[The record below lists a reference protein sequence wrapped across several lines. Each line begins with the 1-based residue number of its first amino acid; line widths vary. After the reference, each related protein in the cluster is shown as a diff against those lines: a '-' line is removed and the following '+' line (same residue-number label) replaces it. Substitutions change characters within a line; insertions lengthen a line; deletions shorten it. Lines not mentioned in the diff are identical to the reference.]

1 MKSKFALALLA
12 SVAVMAAMAT
22 DASAGSHG
30 GGGGG
35 GHGGGGGG
43 GHGGGGGGFHGGGG
57 GFHMG
62 GGGGG
67 FHGGG
72 GGFHMGGGGM
82 RMGGGGFH
90 PGGGFHAAVPHG
102 GGIRMG
108 GGGPHGFHAG
118 GFQAG
123 GPHGLTARNLGARN
137 LGARGLSSQAM
148 THRTLGG
155 AAHGLAGQSGA
166 GTLAHQNA
174 NRILTGRA
182 GAAGA
187 GAALGAAAAT
197 HAQFAHLTHA
207 QFAHN
212 QFAAQNF
219 HGLQNFSRTGFNRNA
234 FGDPGHW
241 NRWGGHFWG
250 AGWNNWGWGWGGWA
264 GPVFWPFLFGD
275 VFSFTFWP
283 YAYYDPFWVYG
294 PDFLLVS
301 IFAPGPYFGPDY
313 GYAPDYTGY
322 LEPYDVY
329 YGGYAGGGY
338 VGGGYV
344 GGGYAGGYGSRYATR
359 TRGYQGPTQADRQ
372 ALQEANTAATESC
385 NGLAPG
391 VTDLPIAR
399 IKDTVRPTGDQIA
412 ALDELG
418 AAVAKANDAIK
429 ASCPTAVPLTPVARL
444 DAAEARLQAMIQAL
458 DIVRDPLQR
467 FYVLL
472 SDEQRERFNAMGTS
486 GGTQAP
492 AGGNVVA
499 LCSEQ
504 SNDVTKLPVQRI
516 EEVLQPSGAQRDAF
530 EALKTAAQDSAAQ
543 LRGTCPSE
551 MPQTPYARLDAV
563 KTRLAAM
570 VEAMNAIRP
579 KLQDFY
585 ASLNDEQKAKF
596 NIMTPPPGATAQQQ

>member
-1 MKSKFALALLA
+1 MKNKFALALLA
-12 SVAVMAAMAT
+12 SAAMVAALAT
-22 DASAGSHG
+22 DASAAGHG

-35 GHGGGGGG
+35 HGGGGG

-57 GFHMG
+57 GGFHMG

-67 FHGGG
+67 FHMGGG
-72 GGFHMGGGGM
+72 GVHMGGGGM

-90 PGGGFHAAVPHG
+90 PGGGFHAAAPHG
-102 GGIRMG
+102 GGFRMG
-108 GGGPHGFHAG
+108 GGAPRGFHGGGFHAG
-118 GFQAG
+118 S
-123 GPHGLTARNLGARN
+123 PHGFAGRNFGAHNLSARNLGARN
-137 LGARGLSSQAM
+137 LGARNAANQAM
-148 THRTLGG
+148 TQRNLGGPGHGFAGQPGARTLG
-155 AAHGLAGQSGA
+155 
-166 GTLAHQNA
+166 HQNA

-219 HGLQNFSRTGFNRNA
+219 HGLQNFSHTGFNRNA
-234 FGDPGHW
+234 FGDPGNW

-250 AGWNNWGWGWGGWA
+250 VGWNHWGHGWGGWA

-301 IFAPGPYFGPDY
+301 IFAPGPYFGSDY

-329 YGGYAGGGY
+329 GDTGGGY
-338 VGGGYV
+338 TGG
-344 GGGYAGGYGSRYATR
+344 RYATR
-359 TRGYQGPTQADRQ
+359 TRGYQGPTQADRR

-412 ALDELG
+412 ALDELS
-418 AAVAKANDAIK
+418 AAVAKANDAIQ

-444 DAAEARLQAMIQAL
+444 DAAAARLQAMIQAL

-472 SDEQRERFNAMGTS
+472 SDEQRERVNAMGTS

-499 LCSEQ
+499 LCSQQ

-516 EEVLQPSGAQRDAF
+516 EEVLQPSGPQRDAF

-563 KTRLAAM
+563 KTRLTAM
-570 VEAMNAIRP
+570 VEAMNVIRP

-596 NIMTPPPGATAQQQ
+596 NIMTPPQSTAQQ

>member
-1 MKSKFALALLA
+1 MKNKFALALLA
-12 SVAVMAAMAT
+12 SVAVVAAIAT
-22 DASAGSHG
+22 DASAGGHGG

-43 GHGGGGGGFHGGGG
+43 GFH
-57 GFHMG
+57 

-90 PGGGFHAAVPHG
+90 VPSGGGMRMGGSGFHALSGGSMRMGSGGFHGLSG
-102 GGIRMG
+102 GRMRLG
-108 GGGPHGFHAG
+108 GSGFHALGNGFHANAIRG
-118 GFQAG
+118 GNF
-123 GPHGLTARNLGARN
+123 GAH
-137 LGARGLSSQAM
+137 AM
-148 THRTLGG
+148 SHHTLGG
-155 AAHGLAGQSGA
+155 NIPGRSFGGPR
-166 GTLAHQNA
+166 TLAHQNA
-174 NRILTGRA
+174 PFGGVNHNLVGRA

-197 HAQFAHLTHA
+197 HGQFAHNLTHA

-219 HGLQNFSRTGFNRNA
+219 HGLHNFSQTGFNRNA
-234 FGDPGHW
+234 FGDPQHW

-250 AGWNNWGWGWGGWA
+250 AGWNRWGLGWGGWA

-275 VFSFTFWP
+275 VFSFAFWP
-283 YAYYDPFWVYG
+283 DAYYDPFWVYG
-294 PDFLLVS
+294 PDFLLIS

-322 LEPYDVY
+322 LESYDVY

-338 VGGGYV
+338 TGG
-344 GGGYAGGYGSRYATR
+344 RYATR
-359 TRGYQGPTQADRQ
+359 ARGYQGPTAADRQ

-399 IKDTVRPTGDQIA
+399 IKDTVRPTGDQLA
-412 ALDELG
+412 ALDELS

-444 DAAEARLQAMIQAL
+444 DAAAARLQAMIQAL

-516 EEVLQPSGAQRDAF
+516 EEVLQPSGPRRDAF
-530 EALKTAAQDSAAQ
+530 EALKMAAQDSAAQ

-551 MPQTPYARLDAV
+551 IPQTPYARLDAV
-563 KTRLAAM
+563 KTRLSAM
-570 VEAMNAIRP
+570 LEAMNAIRP

-585 ASLNDEQKAKF
+585 ASLDDEQKAKF
-596 NIMTPPPGATAQQQ
+596 NIMTPPPGPTAQQ

>member
-1 MKSKFALALLA
+1 
-12 SVAVMAAMAT
+12 
-22 DASAGSHG
+22 
-30 GGGGG
+30 
-35 GHGGGGGG
+35 
-43 GHGGGGGGFHGGGG
+43 
-57 GFHMG
+57 
-62 GGGGG
+62 
-67 FHGGG
+67 
-72 GGFHMGGGGM
+72 
-82 RMGGGGFH
+82 
-90 PGGGFHAAVPHG
+90 
-102 GGIRMG
+102 
-108 GGGPHGFHAG
+108 
-118 GFQAG
+118 
-123 GPHGLTARNLGARN
+123 
-137 LGARGLSSQAM
+137 M

-155 AAHGLAGQSGA
+155 AGQGLAGQAGA
-166 GTLAHQNA
+166 RTLGHQNA

-182 GAAGA
+182 GAVGA

-207 QFAHN
+207 RFAHN
-212 QFAAQNF
+212 QFATQNF
-219 HGLQNFSRTGFNRNA
+219 HGLQNFSHTGFNRNA

-241 NRWGGHFWG
+241 NHWGGHFWG
-250 AGWNNWGWGWGGWA
+250 AGWNHWGRGWGGWA

-338 VGGGYV
+338 AGGGYT
-344 GGGYAGGYGSRYATR
+344 GGRYAAR
-359 TRGYQGPTQADRQ
+359 SQGAQGPTAADRQ

-399 IKDTVRPTGDQIA
+399 IKDTVRPTGDQLA
-412 ALDELG
+412 ALDELS
-418 AAVAKANDAIK
+418 AAVSKANDAIK
-429 ASCPTAVPLTPVARL
+429 AACPTAVPLTPVARL
-444 DAAEARLQAMIQAL
+444 DAAAARLQAMIQAL

-467 FYVLL
+467 FYVSLT
-472 SDEQRERFNAMGTS
+472 DEQRERFNAMGTS

-499 LCSEQ
+499 LCGQQ

-516 EEVLQPSGAQRDAF
+516 EEVLQPSGQQRDAF
-530 EALKTAAQDSAAQ
+530 EALKTAAQDSATQ

-563 KTRLAAM
+563 KTRLTAM
-570 VEAMNAIRP
+570 MEAMNAIRP

-596 NIMTPPPGATAQQQ
+596 NIMTPPADATAQQ

>member
-1 MKSKFALALLA
+1 MKNKFAIALVA
-12 SVAVMAAMAT
+12 SVAAIAALAT
-22 DASAGSHG
+22 DASAGGRGG

-43 GHGGGGGGFHGGGG
+43 GGFHGGGGGAFHGGGG

-62 GGGGG
+62 GGGG
-67 FHGGG
+67 FHA
-72 GGFHMGGGGM
+72 MGGGGM

-90 PGGGFHAAVPHG
+90 PGGGFHAG
-102 GGIRMG
+102 GS
-108 GGGPHGFHAG
+108 GFHANAFRG
-118 GFQAG
+118 G
-123 GPHGLTARNLGARN
+123 NLGAFRAGSVHGFMGRN
-137 LGARGLSSQAM
+137 FGGAPFAGHAM
-148 THRTLGG
+148 SHRTLGG
-155 AAHGLAGQSGA
+155 TIPGRSFGGPR
-166 GTLAHQNA
+166 TLAHQNA
-174 NRILTGRA
+174 PFGGANRNLVGRA
-182 GAAGA
+182 GAVGA
-187 GAALGAAAAT
+187 GAALGAAAGT

-219 HGLQNFSRTGFNRNA
+219 HGLQNFSHTGFNRNA
-234 FGDPGHW
+234 FGDPAHW

-250 AGWNNWGWGWGGWA
+250 AGWNHWGWGWGGWA

-275 VFSFTFWP
+275 VFSFAFWP

-322 LEPYDVY
+322 LAPYDVY

-338 VGGGYV
+338 VGGGY
-344 GGGYAGGYGSRYATR
+344 AGGYGNRYAAR
-359 TRGYQGPTQADRQ
+359 SYEGPTGADRQ
-372 ALQEANTAATESC
+372 ALAESNAAATESC

-399 IKDTVRPTGDQIA
+399 IKDTVRPTGDQLT
-412 ALDELG
+412 ALNELS

-472 SDEQRERFNAMGTS
+472 TDEQRERFNAMGTS
-486 GGTQAP
+486 GGAQAP

-499 LCSEQ
+499 LCNEQ

-516 EEVLQPSGAQRDAF
+516 EEVLQPSGPQRDAF
-530 EALKTAAQDSAAQ
+530 EALKTAVQDSAAQ

-596 NIMTPPPGATAQQQ
+596 NIMTPPQGATAQQ

>member
-12 SVAVMAAMAT
+12 SVAVIAAAAT
-22 DASAGSHG
+22 DALAAGRG

-35 GHGGGGGG
+35 GR
-43 GHGGGGGGFHGGGG
+43 GGGGGGFHG
-57 GFHMG
+57 
-62 GGGGG
+62 
-67 FHGGG
+67 GGG

-90 PGGGFHAAVPHG
+90 PGGGFHAAAPHG
-102 GGIRMG
+102 GGFRMG
-108 GGGPHGFHAG
+108 GGAPSFHGFHAG
-118 GFQAG
+118 S
-123 GPHGLTARNLGARN
+123 PHGFAGRNF
-137 LGARGLSSQAM
+137 GARGISGQTM

-155 AAHGLAGQSGA
+155 AGHGFAGQPGA
-166 GTLAHQNA
+166 RTLGHQNA

-182 GAAGA
+182 GAVGA
-187 GAALGAAAAT
+187 GAALGAAAT
-197 HAQFAHLTHA
+197 HAHFAHNLTHA

-219 HGLQNFSRTGFNRNA
+219 RGLQNFSHTGFNRNA

-250 AGWNNWGWGWGGWA
+250 AGWNRWGWGWGGWA

-275 VFSFTFWP
+275 VFSFAFWP
-283 YAYYDPFWVYG
+283 DAYYDPFWVYG
-294 PDFLLVS
+294 SDFLLIS

-329 YGGYAGGGY
+329 YGGYAGR
-338 VGGGYV
+338 GYV
-344 GGGYAGGYGSRYATR
+344 GGGYAGGYGSRHAAR
-359 TRGYQGPTQADRQ
+359 FYQGPTAADRQ

-399 IKDTVRPTGDQIA
+399 IKDTVRPTGDQLA
-412 ALDELG
+412 ALDELST
-418 AAVAKANDAIK
+418 AVVKANDAIK

-444 DAAEARLQAMIQAL
+444 DAAAARLQAMIQAL

-492 AGGNVVA
+492 TGGNVVA

-516 EEVLQPSGAQRDAF
+516 EEVLQPSGPQRDTF
-530 EALKTAAQDSAAQ
+530 EALKQAAQDSAAQ

-551 MPQTPYARLDAV
+551 TPQTPHARLDAV
-563 KTRLAAM
+563 KTRLTAM
-570 VEAMNAIRP
+570 VEAMTAIRP

-596 NIMTPPPGATAQQQ
+596 NIMTPPPGATAQQ

>member
-1 MKSKFALALLA
+1 M
-12 SVAVMAAMAT
+12 VA
-22 DASAGSHG
+22 
-30 GGGGG
+30 
-35 GHGGGGGG
+35 
-43 GHGGGGGGFHGGGG
+43 
-57 GFHMG
+57 
-62 GGGGG
+62 
-67 FHGGG
+67 
-72 GGFHMGGGGM
+72 
-82 RMGGGGFH
+82 
-90 PGGGFHAAVPHG
+90 
-102 GGIRMG
+102 
-108 GGGPHGFHAG
+108 
-118 GFQAG
+118 
-123 GPHGLTARNLGARN
+123 
-137 LGARGLSSQAM
+137 
-148 THRTLGG
+148 THN
-155 AAHGLAGQSGA
+155 AGQA
-166 GTLAHQNA
+166 AT
-174 NRILTGRA
+174 
-182 GAAGA
+182 AAG
-187 GAALGAAAAT
+187 LAAT
-197 HAQFAHLTHA
+197 HNALAAHTQHGTTNMAVTHA

-219 HGLQNFSRTGFNRNA
+219 RGLQNFSRTGFNRNA
-234 FGDPGHW
+234 FGDPGNW

-275 VFSFTFWP
+275 VFSFAFWP

-322 LEPYDVY
+322 LAPYDVY

-338 VGGGYV
+338 VGGGY
-344 GGGYAGGYGSRYATR
+344 AGGYGSRHVAR
-359 TRGYQGPTQADRQ
+359 SYQGPTSADRQ
-372 ALQEANTAATESC
+372 ALAVTNAAATESC

-399 IKDTVRPTGDQIA
+399 IKDTVRPTGDQLA
-412 ALDELG
+412 ALDELS
-418 AAVAKANDAIK
+418 AAIAKANAAIQ

-444 DAAEARLQAMIQAL
+444 DAAAARLQVMIQAL

-472 SDEQRERFNAMGTS
+472 TDEQRQRFDGMGTS
-486 GGTQAP
+486 GGAQTP
-492 AGGNVVA
+492 VGGNVVA

-516 EEVLQPSGAQRDAF
+516 EEVLQPKGPQREAF
-530 EALKTAAQDSAAQ
+530 EALRQAAQDSAAN

-551 MPQTPYARLDAV
+551 MPQTPYGRLDAV
-563 KTRLAAM
+563 KTRLATM

-585 ASLNDEQKAKF
+585 GSLNDEQKAKF
-596 NIMTPPPGATAQQQ
+596 NIMAPPPGATAQQ

>member
-1 MKSKFALALLA
+1 MSRGF
-12 SVAVMAAMAT
+12 T
-22 DASAGSHG
+22 
-30 GGGGG
+30 
-35 GHGGGGGG
+35 GHGFV
-43 GHGGGGGGFHGGGG
+43 GHAFSGQGAHPFAG
-57 GFHMG
+57 
-62 GGGGG
+62 
-67 FHGGG
+67 
-72 GGFHMGGGGM
+72 
-82 RMGGGGFH
+82 RS
-90 PGGGFHAAVPHG
+90 PGGGTFAAHG
-102 GGIRMG
+102 NAARAA
-108 GGGPHGFHAG
+108 AG
-118 GFQAG
+118 AG
-123 GPHGLTARNLGARN
+123 TLGAHN
-137 LGARGLSSQAM
+137 GQL
-148 THRTLGG
+148 G
-155 AAHGLAGQSGA
+155 AAHGLTGA
-166 GTLAHQNA
+166 SRNLG
-174 NRILTGRA
+174 GRA
-182 GAAGA
+182 GAVG
-187 GAALGAAAAT
+187 ALGAAAGT

-219 HGLQNFSRTGFNRNA
+219 HGLNTFNRSGFNRNA
-234 FGDPGHW
+234 FGDHGNW

-250 AGWNNWGWGWGGWA
+250 AGWNNWGGGWGGWA

-283 YAYYDPFWVYG
+283 YAYYDPFWAYG
-294 PDFLLVS
+294 PDFLLTS

-322 LEPYDVY
+322 LVPYDVY

-338 VGGGYV
+338 A
-344 GGGYAGGYGSRYATR
+344 GGGYAGGYGSRYAAR
-359 TRGYQGPTQADRQ
+359 TYQGPTQADRQ

-399 IKDTVRPTGDQIA
+399 IKDTVRPTGDQLA
-412 ALDELG
+412 ALDELS
-418 AAVAKANDAIK
+418 AAVVKANDAIK

-444 DAAEARLQAMIQAL
+444 DAAEARLRAMIQAL

-472 SDEQRERFNAMGTS
+472 TDEQRERFNAMGTN
-486 GGTQAP
+486 GGGQAP

-516 EEVLQPSGAQRDAF
+516 EEVLQPSGPQRDAF
-530 EALKTAAQDSAAQ
+530 EALKAAAQESAAQ

-563 KTRLAAM
+563 KARLSAM
-570 VEAMNAIRP
+570 AEAMNAIRP

-596 NIMTPPPGATAQQQ
+596 NIMTPPPGPTAQQ

>member
-1 MKSKFALALLA
+1 LGARNLS
-12 SVAVMAAMAT
+12 
-22 DASAGSHG
+22 
-30 GGGGG
+30 
-35 GHGGGGGG
+35 
-43 GHGGGGGGFHGGGG
+43 
-57 GFHMG
+57 
-62 GGGGG
+62 
-67 FHGGG
+67 
-72 GGFHMGGGGM
+72 
-82 RMGGGGFH
+82 
-90 PGGGFHAAVPHG
+90 
-102 GGIRMG
+102 
-108 GGGPHGFHAG
+108 
-118 GFQAG
+118 
-123 GPHGLTARNLGARN
+123 ARNLGARN
-137 LGARGLSSQAM
+137 LAARSAPNQAM
-148 THRTLGG
+148 MHGGPGHGFAGPNAGARTLG
-155 AAHGLAGQSGA
+155 
-166 GTLAHQNA
+166 HQNA

-187 GAALGAAAAT
+187 GAALGAAAA
-197 HAQFAHLTHA
+197 HGQFAHNLTHA

-219 HGLQNFSRTGFNRNA
+219 HGLHNFSHTGFNRNA
-234 FGDPGHW
+234 FGDPGNW

-250 AGWNNWGWGWGGWA
+250 AGWNHWGRGWGGWA

-275 VFSFTFWP
+275 AFSFAFWP
-283 YAYYDPFWVYG
+283 DAYYDPFWVYG
-294 PDFLLVS
+294 PDFLLIS
-301 IFAPGPYFGPDY
+301 IFAPGPYFGTDY
-313 GYAPDYTGY
+313 GYGPDYTGY
-322 LEPYDVY
+322 LAPYDVY
-329 YGGYAGGGY
+329 YGGYTAGGY
-338 VGGGYV
+338 VG
-344 GGGYAGGYGSRYATR
+344 GGGYAGGYGSRYAAR
-359 TRGYQGPTQADRQ
+359 TYQGPTQADRQ

-399 IKDTVRPTGDQIA
+399 IKDTLRPTGDQLA
-412 ALDELG
+412 ALDELS
-418 AAVAKANDAIK
+418 AAGGKADEAIK

-458 DIVRDPLQR
+458 DIVREPLQR

-486 GGTQAP
+486 GGGTQAP
-492 AGGNVVA
+492 AGGNVMA
-499 LCSEQ
+499 LCGEQ

-516 EEVLQPSGAQRDAF
+516 EEVLQPSGPQRDAF

-570 VEAMNAIRP
+570 VDAMSAIRP

-596 NIMTPPPGATAQQQ
+596 NIMTPPPGATAQQ

>member
-1 MKSKFALALLA
+1 MKRKFKSKFALALLA
-12 SVAVMAAMAT
+12 SGALTAAAASN
-22 DASAGSHG
+22 ASA
-30 GGGGG
+30 G

-43 GHGGGGGGFHGGGG
+43 GHGGGGGGG
-57 GFHMG
+57 GFH

-72 GGFHMGGGGM
+72 GGFHG
-82 RMGGGGFH
+82 GGGGFH
-90 PGGGFHAAVPHG
+90 LGGGGGGFRAGGIHFGGGGFAARGINHGFAGHGFTGHAFTGYGTHTFAGRSPGGGTF
-102 GGIRMG
+102 
-108 GGGPHGFHAG
+108 
-118 GFQAG
+118 
-123 GPHGLTARNLGARN
+123 
-137 LGARGLSSQAM
+137 
-148 THRTLGG
+148 
-155 AAHGLAGQSGA
+155 AAHGNAARSAA
-166 GTLAHQNA
+166 GTLGPHNGQLGAA
-174 NRILTGRA
+174 NRNLVGRA
-182 GAAGA
+182 GAA

-197 HAQFAHLTHA
+197 HAQFTHLTHA

-219 HGLQNFSRTGFNRNA
+219 RGLQNFNRTGFNRNA
-234 FGDPGHW
+234 FGEPSNW

-275 VFSFTFWP
+275 VFSFAFWP

-322 LEPYDVY
+322 LAPYDVY
-329 YGGYAGGGY
+329 YGGY
-338 VGGGYV
+338 VGGGYA
-344 GGGYAGGYGSRYATR
+344 GGGYAGGYGSRYAAR
-359 TRGYQGPTQADRQ
+359 SHQGPTGADRQ
-372 ALQEANTAATESC
+372 ALAETNAAATESC

-391 VTDLPIAR
+391 VSDLPIAR

-412 ALDELG
+412 ALDELS

-444 DAAEARLQAMIQAL
+444 HAASARLQAMIQAL

-472 SDEQRERFNAMGTS
+472 TDEQRERFNAMGTS
-486 GGTQAP
+486 GGTQTP

-516 EEVLQPSGAQRDAF
+516 EEELQPSGPQHEAF
-530 EALKTAAQDSAAQ
+530 EALRQTAQDSAAQ

-570 VEAMNAIRP
+570 VEATNAIRP

-596 NIMTPPPGATAQQQ
+596 NIMTPPPTAQQ